1 MDRTQERRMLGPISN
16 FLWRILSLLSLL
28 VGAGCMV
35 YAVVFFSGFSNIS
48 ADVRYAIAQ
57 NNYQAVGASLANAK
71 LAGATAGIYAG
82 LAFAFFG
89 AGLVLQALA
98 TATEERLEPDIRARI
113 AMSRSVPGAIVF
125 LCAAILLGLC
135 VQGQG
140 ATSAA
145 STSPAVQGKS

>member
-1 MDRTQERRMLGPISN
+1 MLGPISN

-28 VGAGCMV
+28 MGAGCMV

-98 TATEERLEPDIRARI
+98 TVAEDRLEPDVRAKI
-113 AMSRSVPGAIVF
+113 AMSRAFPGAIVF
-125 LCAAILLGLC
+125 LCAAVLVGCC
-135 VQGQG
+135 VMGQG
-140 ATSAA
+140 ATAMPAGAPAA
-145 STSPAVQGKS
+145 QGKP

>member
-1 MDRTQERRMLGPISN
+1 MLGPISN

-28 VGAGCMV
+28 MGAGCMV
-35 YAVVFFSGFSNIS
+35 YALVFFSGFSDIS

-98 TATEERLEPDIRARI
+98 TATEERLEPDVRAKI
-113 AMSRSVPGAIVF
+113 AMSRAVPGAIVF

-135 VQGQG
+135 VIGQG
-140 ATSAA
+140 SSVATADRTTA
-145 STSPAVQGKS
+145 QGKP